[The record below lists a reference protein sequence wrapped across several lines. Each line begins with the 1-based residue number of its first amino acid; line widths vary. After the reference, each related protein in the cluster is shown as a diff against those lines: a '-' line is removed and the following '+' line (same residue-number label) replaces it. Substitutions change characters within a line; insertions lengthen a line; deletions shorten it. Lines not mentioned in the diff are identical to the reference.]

1 MNDFKFPRIAAAFP
15 VFCQKILPLAFDNA
29 ESYLEFVAHINAK
42 LNEVICAVNQTNIRF
57 CELTQRI
64 DTTFTAF
71 KTEIENTIAT
81 NNEEIYKAIDDLED
95 ALKEDINGL
104 DERLTDVERD
114 VENISGDI
122 DDIQEDI
129 ESIQGDI
136 DNIENQLENISGNVD
151 FDVISTTGGD
161 ITNTILNATACIYKL
176 NDMVYEKV
184 NAVSLADYISGYN
197 FNVGAI
203 DSFAVVFNDT
213 DLNGVTLYGGGVL
226 ESPYT
231 IGGTGQLAQSKI
243 TTYGDETID
252 FMTIATNAE
261 NITPVSVTENAV
273 DNFNV
278 TFSETPANN
287 YAVIAFNQ
295 IAFNSIAAGIADFA
309 TGEKFVQLKDKENV
323 KLYPK
328 ILIDETLS
336 YNNGVLHA
344 NIPYVYGDSAIIVE
358 NNDNVIIGEL
368 EVVET

>member
-42 LNEVICAVNQTNIRF
+42 LNEVICAVNETNIRF

-64 DTTFTAF
+64 DTTFAAF
-71 KTEIENTIAT
+71 KTEIENTIET
-81 NNEEIYKAIDDLED
+81 NNEEIYNAIDELED

-104 DERLTDVERD
+104 DERLTDVEHD
-114 VENISGDI
+114 VESISGDI
-122 DDIQEDI
+122 DDIQGDI
-129 ESIQGDI
+129 ETMQGDI

-151 FDVISTTGGD
+151 FDVISTTGDD

-176 NDMVYEKV
+176 NDMTYEKV

-197 FNVGAI
+197 FNVGSI

-213 DLNGVTLYGGGVL
+213 DLNGVTFYGGGVL
-226 ESPYT
+226 ESPYSVSGNDVISQST
-231 IGGTGQLAQSKI
+231 IE
-243 TTYGDETID
+243 TYGDNEIVITDI
-252 FMTIATNAE
+252 AE
-261 NITPVSVTENAV
+261 NATQICNVDSTAGTV
-273 DNFNV
+273 DNFSGTFGTSANYTV
-278 TFSETPANN
+278 ITFS
-287 YAVIAFNQ
+287 Q
-295 IAFNSIAAGIADFA
+295 IVFNSIVAGIADFA

-328 ILIDETLS
+328 ILIDESLS
-336 YNNGVLHA
+336 YENGVLHA

-358 NNDNVIIGEL
+358 NNNNVIVGEL
-368 EVVET
+368 EVIET

>member
-64 DTTFTAF
+64 DTTFAAF
-71 KTEIENTIAT
+71 KTEIENTIAA

-104 DERLTDVERD
+104 DGRLTDVERD
-114 VENISGDI
+114 VESISGDI
-122 DDIQEDI
+122 ESIHGDIEDIQEDI
-129 ESIQGDI
+129 
-136 DNIENQLENISGNVD
+136 ENISGNVD

-184 NAVSLADYISGYN
+184 NTVSLADYISDYN
-197 FNVGAI
+197 FNVGAL

-213 DLNGVTLYGGGVL
+213 DLSGVTFYGGGAL
-226 ESPYT
+226 ESPY
-231 IGGTGQLAQSKI
+231 IVGGTGQIAQSHI
-243 TTYGDETID
+243 ATYGDNTID
-252 FMTIATNAE
+252 FMTIAENAE
-261 NITPVSVTENAV
+261 NITPVSVTDNTV

-278 TFSETPANN
+278 TFSGTPADN
-287 YAVIAFNQ
+287 YTVLAFNQ
-295 IAFNSIAAGIADFA
+295 IPFNSIAAGVADFA

-336 YNNGVLHA
+336 YDNGVLHA